1 VRFAVIDDDVHPTGA
16 TKHSHWQMVDG
27 KIVAGPPLR
36 PFAALAIVQY
46 EGDSDH
52 YLVYL
57 DDGWEEVTDSH
68 HETLEGAMLQ
78 AEFEYTGITAKWEA
92 VGVRAD

>member
-1 VRFAVIDDDVHPTGA
+1 
-16 TKHSHWQMVDG
+16 
-27 KIVAGPPLR
+27 
-36 PFAALAIVQY
+36 VQY
-46 EGDSDH
+46 EDDSDH